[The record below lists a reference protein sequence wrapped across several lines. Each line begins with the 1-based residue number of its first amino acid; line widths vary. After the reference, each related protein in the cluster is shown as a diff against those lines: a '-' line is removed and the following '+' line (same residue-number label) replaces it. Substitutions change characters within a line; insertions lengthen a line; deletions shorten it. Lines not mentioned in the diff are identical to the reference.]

1 MNNQTIEE
9 TRMINFIQNWIDVKM
24 KNFTDVQYGK
34 GDFKKL
40 LQDIQISI
48 EARNMPELPN

>member
-1 MNNQTIEE
+1 
-9 TRMINFIQNWIDVKM
+9 M